1 MPTVPTEQNRV
12 GIAGLTGEKLQ
23 PGDFSGTGLQ
33 ALGTGLETLGAT
45 GRKVAVE
52 QQARQDADDD
62 YAIKAAWNDYAE
74 QARTIRAAPP
84 PDLDPEDA
92 FNVTAQAYTDA
103 LGLARGRLKNERQQN
118 GFAHAIGPRFDA
130 DISSARAAADL
141 GLAAGRAEQDNL
153 IQRNARQDAIDHFR
167 QPEIFAK
174 YLETGAEAERLR
186 SMRRGDD
193 PTVTAALETAYR
205 SSVHRGVIE
214 ALEQDP
220 IAATTYY
227 LRERAGMT
235 ERDRAAMDSSLKES
249 LAQTLAARDVDGFLP
264 ARAPGEADAPLTPE
278 ERAAAAQKIEAA
290 DWGEARKSHAREDL
304 TRRGLG
310 ENQRRKQTA
319 SAAKGAAL
327 DAIEPLGLD
336 FKSLTQLPGGIRRD
350 LDEDTAAALARQAA
364 HNLDPAP
371 VAPGGR
377 TSLVMNLMAT
387 QNPEAFAREDLRLV
401 QDLLTPEEYARFG
414 RLQQGINTSPSSAGS
429 LIQRRLL
436 DGVEPYRPDWGTVGA
451 ANLRP
456 AAYATLETSGE
467 DDGQTAQAP
476 PAQTA
481 GQTSAPIEAGQPTP
495 ANNIASANRNPPR
508 NISGPSSAVLPIP
521 LMSDPDL
528 LGLVADSGSLDLSSL
543 ERKYEHGRQDLGG
556 AQKKLRKAIDEKER
570 PATLENIRGEIARKR
585 LKVEAA
591 ARALAPAAQAQKA
604 LEAYFVGKS
613 VNIVLGAPVNDRN
626 RTVFDRRGGIELARG
641 ATLSTYQ
648 IRGPDHHFTTPDEA
662 AFDAIALARA
672 VTGALDDGNEKTG
685 YIVQRSDGTFGY
697 GYPYQ
702 LVGMNLSI
710 PRTSSAGWD
719 LKAAIDWPPPEGA
732 VAMWHIH
739 PVGGEGDNA
748 ANIYFGQ
755 EDVIAPRTAVNEI
768 AMRINK
774 APNGP
779 LPAFDAYLGGSDGAV
794 RAVRNIQSYPE
805 TYDGRNLRSDKYTL
819 VGPGFFKL
827 R

>member
-12 GIAGLTGEKLQ
+12 GITGLTGEKLQ
-23 PGDFSGTGLQ
+23 PGDYSGTGLQ
-33 ALGTGLETLGAT
+33 ALGAGLETLGAT

-52 QQARQDADDD
+52 QRARQDADDD

-74 QARTIRAAPP
+74 QARTIRTAPP

-103 LGLARGRLKNERQQN
+103 LGLARAQLKNERQQD
-118 GFAHAIGPRFDA
+118 GFAHVIGPRFDA

-141 GLAAGRAEQDNL
+141 GLAAGRDEQDDL
-153 IQRNARQDAIDHFR
+153 IQRNAGQDAIDHFR
-167 QPEIFAK
+167 QPEIFTK
-174 YLETGAEAERLR
+174 YLETGAESVRLR

-193 PTVTAALETAYR
+193 PAMTAGLEAAYR

-220 IAATTYY
+220 VAAATYY
-227 LRERAGMT
+227 MRERAGMT
-235 ERDRAAMDSSLKES
+235 ERDRAAMDSSLQES
-249 LAQTLAARDVDGFLP
+249 LAWALAARDVDRFLP
-264 ARAPGEADAPLTPE
+264 TRAPGEADTPLTPE
-278 ERAAAAQKIEAA
+278 ERATAAQKIEAA
-290 DWGEARKSHAREDL
+290 DWGEARKSRAREDL

-310 ENQRRKQTA
+310 ENQRRKQAA
-319 SAAKGAAL
+319 SAAKAAAL
-327 DAIEPLGLD
+327 AAIEPLGLE
-336 FKSLTQLPGGIRRD
+336 FKSLTQLPGAIRRD

-364 HNLDPAP
+364 RNLDPAP

-414 RLQQGINTSPSSAGS
+414 RLQQGMNTSPSSAGS

-436 DGVEPYRPDWGTVGA
+436 DGVEPYRADWGTVGA

-456 AAYATLETSGE
+456 AAYARLETSGE
-467 DDGQTAQAP
+467 DGGQTAQV
-476 PAQTA
+476 PADQTA
-481 GQTSAPIEAGQPTP
+481 GQTPAPIEAGQPTP
-495 ANNIASANRNPPR
+495 ANNIAPTNRKPLR
-508 NISGPSSAVLPIP
+508 SISGPLSAVLPVP

-528 LGLVADSGSLDLSSL
+528 LGLVADSKLLNLSFL
-543 ERKYEHGRQDLGG
+543 ERRYEHGGQDLGK
-556 AQKKLRKAIDEKER
+556 AQKKLRKAIDRKAR
-570 PATLENIRGEIARKR
+570 PATLENIRQKIARQR

-626 RTVFDRRGGIELARG
+626 RTVFDRQGRIELARG
-641 ATLSTYQ
+641 ATLSTYP
-648 IRGPDHHFTTPDEA
+648 IRGPEHHFTTPEEA

-672 VTGALDDGNEKTG
+672 VTGALDDGNEKIG
-685 YIVQRSDGTFGY
+685 YIIKRSDGTFGY

-710 PRTSSAGWD
+710 PRTSSAGRD
-719 LKAAIDWPPPEGA
+719 LEAAIDWPPPEGA

-748 ANIYFGQ
+748 ANIYFGKD
-755 EDVIAPRTAVNEI
+755 DVVAPRRAVVEI
-768 AMRINK
+768 AMRMNR
-774 APNGP
+774 APNAP

-794 RAVRNIQSYPE
+794 RVVRDIQSYPE
-805 TYDGRNLRSDKYTL
+805 TYDGRNLRKDKYTL